1 MEARHKQTSNRS
13 ILQVNHLR
21 WPQRATAQR
30 GERRREQHLE
40 PGGRWKVLRHPS
52 LSSKQKTGKFLPG
65 VEIFKLAPPLGF
77 SP

>member
-40 PGGRWKVLRHPS
+40 PGARRQMEGIETSFS
-52 LSSKQKTGKFLPG
+52 LQ
-65 VEIFKLAPPLGF
+65 
-77 SP
+77 

>member
-30 GERRREQHLE
+30 GERRREQPLE
-40 PGGRWKVLRHPS
+40 PGARRQMEGIETSFS
-52 LSSKQKTGKFLPG
+52 LQ
-65 VEIFKLAPPLGF
+65 
-77 SP
+77 